1 MAVGR
6 ACRLRGLLRL
16 LDRTGIFIVEI
27 RYFSVNSDGIRE
39 LTCKVKA
46 ELSYSTPIPTP
57 LGLGKLTQL
66 GGETVFFW
74 RAHGSM
80 HGCEARTYFSSE
92 E

>member
-1 MAVGR
+1 M
-6 ACRLRGLLRL
+6 
-16 LDRTGIFIVEI
+16 LDRTGVFIVEI

-46 ELSYSTPIPTP
+46 ELSYSTPCPTP
-57 LGLGKLTQL
+57 LGLGEPTKL

-80 HGCEARTYFSSE
+80 HGCDVREARTYFSSE